1 METIFFTRA
10 LLVLL
15 AVALIV
21 AAVGDWRRRL
31 IENWLTGG
39 IALTAPLLWV
49 AQGYNLWPDIGIQV
63 LLALALFLFFLIF
76 FALGA
81 MGGGDVKL
89 IAALGLWFPIGSMMN
104 LLVIM
109 SILGGILTLAMLIHH
124 RMTRKPGRPEIP
136 YGIAISAAGLWI
148 IFQTIS

>member
-1 METIFFTRA
+1 MESIFYTRA
-10 LLVLL
+10 LLGLL

-39 IALTAPLLWV
+39 IALVAPLLWW
-49 AQGYNLWPDIGIQV
+49 AQGYDLWPEIGVQII
-63 LLALALFLFFLIF
+63 LAVGLFLLFLIF
-76 FALGA
+76 FAMNA

-89 IAALGLWFPIGSMMN
+89 IAALGLWFPVSTMLN
-104 LLVIM
+104 LLLIM
-109 SILGGILTLAMLIHH
+109 SILGGGLTLAMLAHH
-124 RMTRKPGRPEIP
+124 RIAKKPGQPEIP

>member
-10 LLVLL
+10 LLALL
-15 AVALIV
+15 AVALVV
-21 AAVGDWRRRL
+21 AAIGDWRRRL

-39 IALTAPLLWV
+39 IALAAPLLWV
-49 AQGYNLWPDIGIQV
+49 AQSYGLWPNIGVQV
-63 LLALALFLFFLIF
+63 LLALSLFLFFLIF

-89 IAALGLWFPIGSMMN
+89 IAALGLWFPIGHMMN

-109 SILGGILTLAMLIHH
+109 SILGGLLTLAMLIHH
-124 RMTRKPGRPEIP
+124 RMARKPGRPEIP

>member
-10 LLVLL
+10 LLALL
-15 AVALIV
+15 AVALVV

-49 AQGYNLWPDIGIQV
+49 AQGHGLWPEIGVQT
-63 LLALALFLFFLIF
+63 LLALVLFLFFLIF

-89 IAALGLWFPIGSMMN
+89 IAALGLWFPLGSMIN

-109 SILGGILTLAMLIHH
+109 SILGGVLTLAMLVHH
-124 RMTRKPGRPEIP
+124 RMSRKSGRPEIP

>member
-1 METIFFTRA
+1 MGTIFFTRA
-10 LLVLL
+10 LLALL
-15 AVALIV
+15 AIALVV

-39 IALTAPLLWV
+39 IALSSPLLWV
-49 AQGYNLWPDIGIQV
+49 AQGYGLWPDVGVQV
-63 LLALALFLFFLIF
+63 LLALGLFLFFLIF

-89 IAALGLWFPIGSMMN
+89 IAALGLWFPLGSMMN

-124 RMTRKPGRPEIP
+124 RIARKPGRPEIP

>member
-10 LLVLL
+10 LLALL
-15 AVALIV
+15 AIALVV

-39 IALTAPLLWV
+39 IALSSPLLWV
-49 AQGYNLWPDIGIQV
+49 AQGYGLWPDVGVQV
-63 LLALALFLFFLIF
+63 LLALGLFLFFLIF

-89 IAALGLWFPIGSMMN
+89 IAALGLWFPLGSMMN

-124 RMTRKPGRPEIP
+124 RIARKPGRPEIP

>member
-1 METIFFTRA
+1 MESIFYTKA

-15 AVALIV
+15 AIALV
-21 AAVGDWRRRL
+21 LAAVGDWRRRL

-39 IALTAPLLWV
+39 IALAAPLLWW
-49 AQGYNLWPDIGIQV
+49 AQGYALWPDIGIQII
-63 LLALALFLFFLIF
+63 LAGSLFLIFLIF
-76 FALGA
+76 FAINA

-89 IAALGLWFPIGSMMN
+89 IAALGLWFPLNAMIT
-104 LLVIM
+104 LIVVM
-109 SILGGILTLAMLIHH
+109 SILGGVLTLAMLIHH
-124 RMTRKPGRPEIP
+124 RIAKKPGQPEIP

>member
-10 LLVLL
+10 LLGVL
-15 AVALIV
+15 AVVLIV

-39 IALTAPLLWV
+39 IALAAPVLWWV
-49 AQGYNLWPDIGIQV
+49 QGWPLWPDISFQVIQAV
-63 LLALALFLFFLIF
+63 ALFTIFLIF
-76 FALGA
+76 FAIGA

-89 IAALGLWFPIGSMMN
+89 IAALGLWFPMVSMMTL
-104 LLVIM
+104 LLVM
-109 SILGGILTLAMLIHH
+109 SVLGGVLTLAMLVHH
-124 RMTRKPGRPEIP
+124 KITRKPGRPEIP
-136 YGIAISAAGLWI
+136 YGIAISAAGLWV

>member
-10 LLVLL
+10 LLALL
-15 AVALIV
+15 AIALVV

-39 IALTAPLLWV
+39 IALSAPLLWV
-49 AQGYNLWPDIGIQV
+49 AQGYGLWPDVGVQV
-63 LLALALFLFFLIF
+63 LLALGLFLFFLIF

-89 IAALGLWFPIGSMMN
+89 IAALGLWFPLGSMMN

-124 RMTRKPGRPEIP
+124 RIARKPGRPEIP

>member
-1 METIFFTRA
+1 METIFYTRVLFA
-10 LLVLL
+10 LLALALVL
-15 AVALIV
+15 

-39 IALTAPLLWV
+39 IALAAPLLWW
-49 AQGYNLWPDIGIQV
+49 AQGYSLWPDIGFQV
-63 LLALALFLFFLIF
+63 LLAVGLFLLFLIF
-76 FALGA
+76 FAINA

-89 IAALGLWFPIGSMMN
+89 IAALGLWFPIGAMLN
-104 LLVIM
+104 LLLIM
-109 SILGGILTLAMLIHH
+109 SILGGILTLGMLVHH
-124 RMTRKPGRPEIP
+124 RFTKKPGQPEIP

>member
-10 LLVLL
+10 LLALL
-15 AVALIV
+15 AIALIV

-49 AQGYNLWPDIGIQV
+49 AQGYGLWPDIGVQV
-63 LLALALFLFFLIF
+63 LLALGLFLFFLIF
-76 FALGA
+76 FAMGA

-89 IAALGLWFPIGSMMN
+89 IAALGLWFPIGHMMN

-109 SILGGILTLAMLIHH
+109 SILGGVLTLAMLIHH
-124 RMTRKPGRPEIP
+124 RVSRKPGRPEIP

>member
-10 LLVLL
+10 LLTLL
-15 AVALIV
+15 AVALVV

-39 IALTAPLLWV
+39 IALTAPLLWL
-49 AQGYNLWPDIGIQV
+49 AQGYGLWPDIGVQV
-63 LLALALFLFFLIF
+63 LLALGLFLFFLIF
-76 FALGA
+76 FAMGA

-89 IAALGLWFPIGSMMN
+89 IAALGLWFPIGHMMN

-109 SILGGILTLAMLIHH
+109 SILGGLLTLALLIHH
-124 RMTRKPGRPEIP
+124 RVARKPGRPEIP

>member
-10 LLVLL
+10 LLALL

-39 IALTAPLLWV
+39 IALTVPLLWL
-49 AQGYNLWPDIGIQV
+49 AQGYGLWPDIGGQV
-63 LLALALFLFFLIF
+63 LLALGLFLFFLIF
-76 FALGA
+76 FAMGA

-89 IAALGLWFPIGSMMN
+89 IAALALWFPIGHMMN

-109 SILGGILTLAMLIHH
+109 SIVGGALTIVMLIHH
-124 RMTRKPGRPEIP
+124 RVTHKPGRPEIP